1 MANKFYDVINTA
13 VDEALSTQY
22 SMIDSLLHAMFYD
35 NSCHEHLVNY
45 NLYSEFIDIVN
56 NPKICYDEYG
66 DDYYVLD
73 RERVDDFVKRFREDL
88 RKNKERI

>member
-1 MANKFYDVINTA
+1 MANKFFNMINDA
-13 VDEALSTQY
+13 VDEALSSQH
-22 SMIDSLLHAMFYD
+22 SIIDSLLHAMFYD
-35 NSCHEHLVNY
+35 DSRHEHLVNY

-56 NPKICYDEYG
+56 NPETHYDENSDEYHT
-66 DDYYVLD
+66 LD